1 MIKHTLFGGVATIAL
16 LTAPCLALAQ
26 TQDPAAL
33 EARIAQLEATLNALK
48 AEVEASR
55 TAQATV
61 QQDIIRLDQR
71 AVASPAAPAATV
83 APSASAATDGFRIG
97 ANTIKF
103 GGFVKAD
110 YSLSQYSGGDPAL
123 GDFQREFYLP
133 GTVPIGGA
141 EEGEATDFN
150 ARQTRFWI
158 TTDGLIGGRKVGTRI
173 EMDFQVLPGTG
184 DQRTTSPANPAL
196 RRAFVTIDNWLFG
209 QEWTNFQS
217 LAVLPE
223 TADYVGPTEGTVFN
237 RQVQVRYT
245 RGAFSLSVENPE
257 TTVTAFNTATRIIAD
272 DSTVPD
278 ITARYVLT
286 RPWGEASI
294 AGIVR
299 QLAYETTGAG
309 AIDDT
314 TVGYGLS
321 AAAKIKIGAKD
332 DLRLMLSGGEGIGR
346 YVGLNFT
353 NDAVLDASG
362 QLEAIPLVAGFA
374 AYRHFWAPQWRSN
387 LIYAFQD
394 VDVDRSLL
402 ALTNNKS
409 AYSIRGN
416 LIYSPVPAFD
426 LGAELSLGERE
437 LENGL
442 SGDVTRLTVFAKY
455 GF

>member
-1 MIKHTLFGGVATIAL
+1 MNRSSLLGTAAALAL
-16 LTAPCLALAQ
+16 LAAPHAALAQ
-26 TQDPAAL
+26 SQDPAAL

-48 AEVEASR
+48 AEVEAGR
-55 TAQATV
+55 TQQATV
-61 QQDIIRLDQR
+61 QRDIIRLDQTM
-71 AVASPAAPAATV
+71 ATAPASPATV

-97 ANTIKF
+97 NNTVKF

-110 YSLSQYSGGDPAL
+110 YSLSNYSGGDPAN
-123 GDFQREFYLP
+123 GDAQREFYLP
-133 GTVPIGGA
+133 GTIPVGGA
-141 EEGEATDFN
+141 DEGNATDFN
-150 ARQTRFWI
+150 ARQTRFWL
-158 TTDGLIGGRKVGTRI
+158 TTDGMIGGRKVGTRI

-237 RQVQVRYT
+237 RQVQVRWT
-245 RGAFSLSVENPE
+245 NVPFSLSVENPE
-257 TTVTAFNTATRIIAD
+257 TTVTAFNTATRIVAD

-299 QLAYETTGAG
+299 QLAYETTGVG
-309 AIDDT
+309 AIDST
-314 TVGYGLS
+314 TVGYGIS
-321 AAAKIKIGAKD
+321 AAAKIKVGETD

-362 QLEAIPLVAGFA
+362 DLQAIPLIAGFA
-374 AYRHFWAPQWRSN
+374 AYRHVWKPQWRSN

-394 VDVDRSLL
+394 VDNDRALL
-402 ALTNNKS
+402 ALTTNKS

-437 LENGL
+437 LENGM